1 MLVAAGALLLAS
13 ASPLSAAFY
22 QLTLRADP
30 DRVPADGVSEVV
42 ISVEVVD
49 ALGLPA
55 PDGTYVHFATTMS
68 RIVTPVQTVGGLAQ
82 TVLAGSNAAGVA
94 VVSAIAGGSRS
105 TVEVEFMGGPGSAA
119 PGSRLIELS
128 AEDLQYSP
136 EKRVFVAARN
146 AELRYQRIHI
156 RADGMQYDMGMNC
169 VRAQG
174 HVTLQSGE
182 RVLVADA
189 LVYQLFSARG
199 RLLRVGEEVERL
211 AVEGEQLATKADESE
226 DPCLWNP
233 VTFDGTRTWVKAS
246 RAIVDPG
253 QKVVLDHATF
263 YVEDT
268 RVLGLRRHVLNPAA
282 GEAVFGDVIGFT
294 SLGGVSLDMPYY
306 YQAGADRI
314 GSLHVTRNRTLGS
327 SGYEPG
333 WALGVVEEYSLG
345 KKVEGALTVGDVTDP
360 GRSLQWDHRHKLS
373 GEAALGLNASVAQF
387 DNDVSPDLRMYG
399 ADYSRPLSRGRLSL
413 GVSHSDFGDS
423 EHDSSAISYRLRS
436 FGIGSD
442 VLATPTLGI
451 RRSRSRGEYDEFL
464 INPDTGEPLELTVQ
478 SVGTTTTPSV
488 DLDFSLPGRAFGE
501 ETKLTAGLT
510 AGQAWNLSGG
520 SYGKL
525 NGRLGLSHRFS
536 SDSNATLAYTYSSSA
551 GNDPHTLLRSA
562 RHLVS
567 LTGKGRAKDCS
578 LTVSASQDLSGE
590 RRFGN
595 IGVKQPLNFGADA
608 IGRPLW
614 HIEARHF
621 YSHLSSF
628 RAAASQFS
636 LVRTVGRYRAA
647 LCYSPQGVGE
657 TSNLPWV
664 DSLGYGYTYSGNKHY
679 WIEFSA
685 STF

>member
-1 MLVAAGALLLAS
+1 VLVATGALLLAS
-13 ASPLSAAFY
+13 ASALSAAFY

-30 DRVPADGVSEVV
+30 DRVPADGMSEVV

-55 PDGTYVHFATTMS
+55 PDGTYVHFATTMG
-68 RIVTPVQTVGGLAQ
+68 RIVTPVQTLGGLAQ

-105 TVEVEFMGGPGSAA
+105 TIEVEFMGGPGSAA
-119 PGSRLIELS
+119 PGSRLVQLS

-136 EKRVFVAARN
+136 EKRVFVAAQG
-146 AELRYQRIHI
+146 AELRYQEIEI

-174 HVTLQSGE
+174 HVRLRSGD
-182 RVLVADA
+182 RALAADA
-189 LVYQLFSARG
+189 LVYYLFSASG

-211 AVEGEQLATKADESE
+211 TVEGEGLTTKPDESE
-226 DPCLWNP
+226 DPCLWRP

-253 QKVVLDHATF
+253 QQVVLDHATF

-268 RVLGLRRHVLNPAA
+268 RVLGLRRHVLNPTM
-282 GEAVFGDVIGFT
+282 GEAVFGNMIGFS
-294 SLGGVSLDMPYY
+294 SLGGVSLDVPYY
-306 YQAGADRI
+306 YQAGANRI
-314 GSLHVTRNRTLGS
+314 GSLHITRNRALGA

-333 WALGVVEEYSLG
+333 WALGVVEEYELG

-360 GRSLQWDHRHKLS
+360 GRSLQWEHRHKLP
-373 GEAALGLNASVAQF
+373 GESALGLNASVAQF
-387 DNDVSPDLRMYG
+387 DDDVSPDLRMYG

-413 GVSHSDFGDS
+413 TFSHSDFGDS

-436 FGIGSD
+436 FGIGSE
-442 VLATPTLGI
+442 VVATPTLGI
-451 RRSRSRGEYDEFL
+451 RRSRSRGEFDELL

-478 SVGTTTTPSV
+478 NVGTTTTPSV
-488 DLDFSLPGRAFGE
+488 DLDFRLPGRSLGE
-501 ETKLTAGLT
+501 STKLTAGLT
-510 AGQAWNLSGG
+510 AGQAWDLSGD

-525 NGRLGLSHRFS
+525 NGRLALSHQFTR
-536 SDSNATLAYTYSSSA
+536 DSAATLSYMYSASP
-551 GNDPHTLLRSA
+551 GNDAHMLLRSA

-567 LTGKGRAKDCS
+567 LTGKGRIKSCS
-578 LTVSASQDLSGE
+578 LTVSASQDLSGQ

-595 IGVKQPLNFGADA
+595 IALRQPLNFGSDA
-608 IGRPLW
+608 LGRPVWEL
-614 HIEARHF
+614 EASHF
-621 YSHLSSF
+621 YSHL
-628 RAAASQFS
+628 AAFQAATSQFS
-636 LVRTVGRYRAA
+636 LIRTIGRYRAA

-657 TSNLPWV
+657 TSNRPWIG
-664 DSLGYGYTYSGNKHY
+664 SSGYGYTYSGNKHY
-679 WIEFSA
+679 WIEFRA
-685 STF
+685 AGF